1 MFLTQVDEVFIFSSY
16 IFVSSSFFQIF
27 KGLAFFALSLVIA
40 FMFSNNQHF

>member
-16 IFVSSSFFQIF
+16 IFAFFQIF
-27 KGLAFFALSLVIA
+27 KGLAFFALSLVIV